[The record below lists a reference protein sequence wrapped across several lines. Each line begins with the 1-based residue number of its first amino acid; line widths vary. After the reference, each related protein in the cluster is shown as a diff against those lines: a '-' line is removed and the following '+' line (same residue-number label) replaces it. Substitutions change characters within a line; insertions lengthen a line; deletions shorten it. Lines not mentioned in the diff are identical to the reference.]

1 MTDIRQPGGNQ
12 LFDLG
17 WLSAAIESE
26 GCYILCKQYHHKNK
40 ILYLFPSIE
49 IANDNIEFITNCDRI
64 IKEQFKVGTYI
75 STKPRKTGKVG
86 YKISLRGVKR
96 LYNSLPTLAE
106 YSVSKKKQ
114 AELLLE
120 YVTKRMTVD
129 RGTPVSDRD
138 IEIAR
143 ELRALNNSHNYIDV
157 NIPKRL
163 IKIIEAPND

>member
-1 MTDIRQPGGNQ
+1 MTDMRQPGGNQ

-26 GCYILCKQYHHKNK
+26 GCYILCKQYHHKSK
-40 ILYLFPSIE
+40 TLYLFPSIE
-49 IANDNIEFITNCDRI
+49 IANDNEIFIANCDRI

-75 STKPRKTGKVG
+75 STKPRTTGKVG

-96 LYNSLPTLAE
+96 LYNSLPTLAK
-106 YSVSKKKQ
+106 YSVSKKRQ

-120 YVTKRMTVD
+120 YVNRRLTVD

-138 IEIAR
+138 IEIAI
-143 ELRALNNSHNYIDV
+143 ELRSLNSSHDHFDI

-163 IKIIEAPND
+163 IE